1 MTASTMEQQTPAVQE
16 PVHYWNRQR
25 RIGVGLA
32 AAGVVSA
39 VLFGSLATG
48 QQAQFTL
55 NLGYAVANAPAMPTW
70 KKGEAFGSVKR

>member
-1 MTASTMEQQTPAVQE
+1 MEQQTPAVQE
-16 PVHYWNRQR
+16 PVRYWNRQR

-55 NLGYAVANAPAMPTW
+55 AETTAGASSAITDTSARSSS
-70 KKGEAFGSVKR
+70 G